1 MAESDNIKKIQ
12 MSELQSNLELNKL
25 LLKYISQEYAQND
38 TAVIANLLDVSK
50 KIILPEDKL
59 EDLIKVALNDPN
71 VKVEINTTKKQQ
83 SCNCCGKCRMNL
95 HLFANIISIMVD
107 GRSLRTVQPYVTE
120 FLEDSGLYYTIDK
133 DRKFNIHSEIGE
145 DKSEYYIIHDG
156 NLINCSQAVIDY
168 SAIKNR
174 IYVFNQY
181 TEEDSEGNSID
192 KYITYVAEDKD
203 SIANFGVK
211 DYVLSVNDLRNIET
225 AEKYANKE
233 LLKLSQPNI
242 NITIKVVINDEL
254 DIFDIEVGDYIY
266 IESDLLNINQKIRV
280 LEYTAN
286 IKENTVDIVLGNT
299 IYRDNTVINYKY

>member
-120 FLEDSGLYYTIDK
+120 FLEDSCSVSLSRTYIREFIKIERINSANTNTTNTEVQEK
-133 DRKFNIHSEIGE
+133 NINKSS
-145 DKSEYYIIHDG
+145 DKSVSDIPVSKT
-156 NLINCSQAVIDY
+156 NSPP
-168 SAIKNR
+168 
-174 IYVFNQY
+174 
-181 TEEDSEGNSID
+181 DSFRE
-192 KYITYVAEDKD
+192 
-203 SIANFGVK
+203 
-211 DYVLSVNDLRNIET
+211 
-225 AEKYANKE
+225 
-233 LLKLSQPNI
+233 
-242 NITIKVVINDEL
+242 
-254 DIFDIEVGDYIY
+254 
-266 IESDLLNINQKIRV
+266 
-280 LEYTAN
+280 
-286 IKENTVDIVLGNT
+286 
-299 IYRDNTVINYKY
+299 